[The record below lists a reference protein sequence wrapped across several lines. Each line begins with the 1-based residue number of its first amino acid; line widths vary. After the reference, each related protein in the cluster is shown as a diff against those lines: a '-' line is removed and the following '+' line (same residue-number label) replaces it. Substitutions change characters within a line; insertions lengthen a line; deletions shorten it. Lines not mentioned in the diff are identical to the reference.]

1 MKRHITLVLLL
12 AAVLCLSGCAGRPE
26 LREETTMAEIDSSEP
41 MLCLTID
48 GTAVDIQWEN
58 NAAVAELHTL
68 AQNAIIV
75 VTASPSKLAARSHRF
90 V

>member
-26 LREETTMAEIDSSEP
+26 LREETIMAEIDSSEP

-48 GTAVDIQWEN
+48 GTAVDIQ
-58 NAAVAELHTL
+58 
-68 AQNAIIV
+68 
-75 VTASPSKLAARSHRF
+75 
-90 V
+90 